1 MSSPPTGRPGVV
13 RGKSARISERSP
25 LIIPRRSAYD
35 NSDVEST
42 KLSISTSQSPTFSR
56 RRDYD
61 DDADFEK
68 SKSTLYLI
76 LLTLSIGGLQI
87 VWSIE
92 LSNGSPYLLS
102 LGMSKAL
109 VAFVWLAG
117 PMTGVLV
124 QPYVGMVSD
133 RCQISWGK
141 RKPFM
146 LAGTL
151 GVVVTSLLLAYARQ
165 IIQVIGRYDWD
176 APYDGN
182 WKFYTI
188 VMATVLMW
196 CLDFSINTG
205 MTEILGPRHTT
216 LTHFSTSV
224 NSGIHRGWSSFT
236 STRSSK
242 CLGISHCWHWQCLRI
257 CCWLSGSATHLLVL
271 GEGAI
276 PGSLRLCFDCPHYTC
291 LDQCLYCQGA

>member
-1 MSSPPTGRPGVV
+1 MSSPPAQRPGPV
-13 RGKSARISERSP
+13 RKQTRISERSP
-25 LIIPRRSAYD
+25 LIIPRKSTYD

-42 KLSISTSQSPTFSR
+42 KLSISTSRSPTTSR
-56 RRDYD
+56 RPDYD
-61 DDADFEK
+61 DAYFEK

-124 QPYVGMVSD
+124 QPYIGMISD

-151 GVVVTSLLLAYARQ
+151 GVVVTSLLLAYSRQ
-165 IIQVIGRYDWD
+165 IIQLIGRYDWD
-176 APYDGN
+176 SPYEGN

-188 VMATVLMW
+188 VMATILMW

-205 MTEILGPRHTT
+205 MIT
-216 LTHFSTSV
+216 
-224 NSGIHRGWSSFT
+224 N
-236 STRSSK
+236 
-242 CLGISHCWHWQCLRI
+242 LR
-257 CCWLSGSATHLLVL
+257 
-271 GEGAI
+271 
-276 PGSLRLCFDCPHYTC
+276 
-291 LDQCLYCQGA
+291 